1 MARRHIHRLRVAF
14 VDCDPAQIVH
24 FSNYFRWFDTASREF
39 FTACGV
45 PSWRDTERDSGIIGT
60 PLVDAQASFR
70 NPATYGEDYRPDA
83 QQLLAAFDAVEALTA
98 TGDALA
104 VSTPGYGCGAESLFK
119 MCVGNQIG
127 IELAEDGT
135 ATPTA
140 IPCPV
145 PS

>member
-1 MARRHIHRLRVAF
+1 MGRRHIHRYRIAF

-70 NPATYGEDYRPDA
+70 NPATYGEDI
-83 QQLLAAFDAVEALTA
+83 EI
-98 TGDALA
+98 
-104 VSTPGYGCGAESLFK
+104 ES
-119 MCVGNQIG
+119 
-127 IELAEDGT
+127 
-135 ATPTA
+135 
-140 IPCPV
+140 
-145 PS
+145 

>member
-45 PSWRDTERDSGIIGT
+45 PGWRDTERESGIIGT

-70 NPATYGEDYRPDA
+70 SPATYGEDIEIESW
-83 QQLLAAFDAVEALTA
+83 VESWGGRSFVMHHVARR
-98 TGDALA
+98 GDT
-104 VSTPGYGCGAESLFK
+104 V
-119 MCVGNQIG
+119 
-127 IELAEDGT
+127 LAEGREVRVFAVRESIDPPRIRAVG
-135 ATPTA
+135 
-140 IPCPV
+140 V
-145 PS
+145 PAEIRAMCGD